1 MLSTVPIQ
9 GSLSTGKESCFC
21 IALWVEFSQKES
33 VIRTVGQSCACVNF
47 FCSRSALMVGAVIYV
62 FMFSIAPFLLRIPQE
77 RLARQPT
84 LRRVFSVRLFYAT
97 PKQNRLHIGSK
108 SLDTFL
114 NVGHVFC
121 RIWIVGCLHQAK
133 AGRKHRCFVKTHS
146 SHQLLGN

>member
-1 MLSTVPIQ
+1 MLITVPIQ

-47 FCSRSALMVGAVIYV
+47 FCSRRALMVGAVIYV
-62 FMFSIAPFLLRIPQE
+62 FMFSIVPFLLRIPQE

-108 SLDTFL
+108 NLDTFL

-133 AGRKHRCFVKTHS
+133 AGRKHRCFVKAHS